1 MSTSTKTPSGA
12 VATSECGLSPL
23 TDTNGLAIPSCEA
36 DVGILTNGLL
46 RLNPISLA
54 ISTERPPPIPITSSL
69 LLWRTFFSISC
80 IVFWSFVL
88 A

>member
-36 DVGILTNGLL
+36 DVGTLTNGLL

-69 LLWRTFFSISC
+69 LLWRTFFQC
-80 IVFWSFVL
+80 LVL
-88 A
+88 FFGHLF

>member
-23 TDTNGLAIPSCEA
+23 TDTNGLAMPSCEA

-46 RLNPISLA
+46 RLNPIS
-54 ISTERPPPIPITSSL
+54 
-69 LLWRTFFSISC
+69 
-80 IVFWSFVL
+80 
-88 A
+88 

>member
-23 TDTNGLAIPSCEA
+23 TDTKGLAMPSCEA

-54 ISTERPPPIPITSSL
+54 ISTERPPPIPIINSL
-69 LLWRTFFSISC
+69 LF
-80 IVFWSFVL
+80 
-88 A
+88 